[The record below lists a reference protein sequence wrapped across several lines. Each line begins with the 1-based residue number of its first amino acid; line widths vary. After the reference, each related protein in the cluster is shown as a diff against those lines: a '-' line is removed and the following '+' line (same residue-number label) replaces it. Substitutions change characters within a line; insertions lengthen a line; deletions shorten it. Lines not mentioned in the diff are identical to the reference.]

1 MTSGKVD
8 LKPRARSGAIP
19 GFGLTMGMTLFW
31 LSLVV
36 LIPLAGLL
44 FKAAGSW
51 ADLWE
56 TVSSPRALSAYRVSF
71 FAAATAAAING
82 IFGPVVAWVLVR
94 YQFPGKALADALV
107 DFPFALPT
115 AVAGLTFSDLYAQN
129 GWLGRFLVPLGVKA
143 VFTPLAVVVVLTF
156 VTLPFVIRSVQPV
169 LESFEAE
176 SEDAAESLGASRW
189 QTLRYVVLPAL
200 LPAWLSGLAL
210 AIARAI
216 GEYGSV
222 IFVSGNLPFRTEIAP
237 LLIVIQLEQYNYAG
251 ATGIA
256 IVLLVA
262 SFAILGA
269 INLVERWSRRDA

>member
-1 MTSGKVD
+1 
-8 LKPRARSGAIP
+8 
-19 GFGLTMGMTLFW
+19 MGTTLLW
-31 LSLVV
+31 LSLIV
-36 LIPLAGLL
+36 LIPLAGLV
-44 FKAAGSW
+44 FKAVGSW

-71 FAAATAAAING
+71 FAAATAAVING
-82 IFGPVVAWVLVR
+82 LFGPVVAWVLVR
-94 YQFPGKALADALV
+94 YRFPGKSLADALV

-115 AVAGLTFSDLYAQN
+115 AVAGLTFSDLYAPN
-129 GWLGRFLVPLGVKA
+129 GWLGRFLVPLGIEA

-176 SEDAAESLGASRW
+176 AEDAAESLGASRW
-189 QTLRYVVLPAL
+189 QTLRYVILPAL

-210 AIARAI
+210 AVARAI

-222 IFVSGNLPFRTEIAP
+222 IFVSGNMPFRTEIAP

-256 IVLLVA
+256 IVLLVT

-269 INLVERWSRRDA
+269 INLIERWSRRDA